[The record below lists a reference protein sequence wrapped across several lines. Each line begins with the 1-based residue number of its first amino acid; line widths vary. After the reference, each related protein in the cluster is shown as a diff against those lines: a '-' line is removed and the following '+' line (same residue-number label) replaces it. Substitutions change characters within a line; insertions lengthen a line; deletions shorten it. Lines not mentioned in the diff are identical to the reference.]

1 MLSST
6 ERSSYSNRQQNKAVG
21 KKNVKI
27 FLKTLQLY
35 SGPIIG
41 SLLYV
46 IYICIYIYCV
56 LFQWSMFIVNLA
68 KVSYSEVIVCTNSL
82 S

>member
-1 MLSST
+1 MLSSM

-46 IYICIYIYCV
+46 IYMYIYILCTV
-56 LFQWSMFIVNLA
+56 PVVN
-68 KVSYSEVIVCTNSL
+68 VYSKL
-82 S
+82 G